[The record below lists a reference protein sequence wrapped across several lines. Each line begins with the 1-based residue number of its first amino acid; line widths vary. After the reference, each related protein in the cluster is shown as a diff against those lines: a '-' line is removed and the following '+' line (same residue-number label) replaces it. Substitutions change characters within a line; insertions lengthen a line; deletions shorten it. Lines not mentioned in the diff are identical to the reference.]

1 MAVNT
6 IYNGIYPINIH
17 PYIKP
22 AGNKADE
29 KPAESVSEEAK
40 REQNPFNENQDGNFK
55 SKKEFKSSM
64 DYSSGRV
71 NISQII
77 ADFRNTLIAVAAPKD
92 IEQEVANYLE
102 LAEAQSQ
109 KQKPSEIIIKSDLK
123 NAAYILDDYISKTLN
138 RNSKVVLNWVD
149 TLLLQ
154 KVDYKSP
161 AKETAPIQTNSAEL
175 SQVEI
180 PLQINNNA
188 PSIEETP
195 QVTEITPS
203 KPKSAAEKLID
214 IRLTN
219 INGKIENF
227 IEQKDYE
234 NALISCE
241 KGLKTAQK
249 FSRNDVAA
257 NLYMDMAFICDE
269 MQDPS
274 KALENYNNAA
284 MLFNDMKDTE
294 NEAKAHY
301 NMATIYDETGK
312 IYPALDHYFY
322 ALSLD
327 GVSENIKGQSLSLNN
342 IGNVYSNLEEYKTAL
357 DFYKQAYA
365 LAGEIKDNEGRG
377 TILSNVAA
385 VFRDTGNDAKALEY
399 YKNSIKFDKIAEN
412 IEGYAKSLEQAG
424 DILARKGEIAKAAR
438 LYQSSINAGE
448 AVGDDA
454 WIERMEYKLE
464 RLQV

>member
-29 KPAESVSEEAK
+29 KPAETVSEEAQQ
-40 REQNPFNENQDGNFK
+40 EQNPFDKNKDENSGSQ
-55 SKKEFKSSM
+55 KEFKSSM

-71 NISQII
+71 NITQII

-92 IEQEVANYLE
+92 VEQEVADYLE
-102 LAEAQSQ
+102 LAELQSQ
-109 KQKPSEIIIKSDLK
+109 KQKPSETVIKSDLK
-123 NAAYILDDYISKTLN
+123 NAAYILDDYISRTLN

-154 KVDYKSP
+154 KVDYKAP
-161 AKETAPIQTNSAEL
+161 AKETATVETKKVETNPLTIPVKTVDAPI
-175 SQVEI
+175 VENPLI
-180 PLQINNNA
+180 P
-188 PSIEETP
+188 EESTV
-195 QVTEITPS
+195 Q
-203 KPKSAAEKLID
+203 KPKSPAEKLID
-214 IRLTN
+214 IRLAN
-219 INGKIENF
+219 ISKKIENF
-227 IEQKDYE
+227 IEEEDYE

-249 FSRNDVAA
+249 SARNDVAA

-269 MQDPS
+269 MQNPA

-284 MLFNDMKDTE
+284 EAFKNLNDTE

-301 NMATIYDETGK
+301 NMATIYDDAGK

-327 GVSENIKGQSLSLNN
+327 GELENIKGQSLSLNN
-342 IGNVYSNLEEYKTAL
+342 IGNVYSTMEEYKTAL

-365 LAGEIKDNEGRG
+365 LAGEISDNEGRG

-385 VFRDTGNDAKALEY
+385 VFRDTGNDVKALEY

-424 DILARKGEIAKAAR
+424 DILAKNGETAKAAR
-438 LYQSSINAGE
+438 LYQNSINAGKS
-448 AVGDDA
+448 VGDND
-454 WIERMEYKLE
+454 WVERIEYKLE
-464 RLQV
+464 RMQ